1 MFRYASTSRR
11 SLAAFPVRAS
21 GLFAALTG
29 LVLLAGCASDDV
41 DPRSCPHV
49 AILEDAATVT
59 QFDAAEAVDLTDI
72 VVRAALS
79 NIRGGCEYYEDEV
92 DVSFD
97 VTLSAERGPALEGT
111 QVSLDYFVT
120 ILNPEGE
127 VMVKRV
133 FTTPVTF
140 PDGIFRA
147 GALESL
153 EQSIPINDGDDA
165 RGYTILLGFQL
176 TQDQVNYNRRSRNK
190 G

>member
-1 MFRYASTSRR
+1 
-11 SLAAFPVRAS
+11 
-21 GLFAALTG
+21 
-29 LVLLAGCASDDV
+29 
-41 DPRSCPHV
+41 
-49 AILEDAATVT
+49 
-59 QFDAAEAVDLTDI
+59 
-72 VVRAALS
+72 
-79 NIRGGCEYYEDEV
+79 
-92 DVSFD
+92 
-97 VTLSAERGPALEGT
+97 
-111 QVSLDYFVT
+111 
-120 ILNPEGE
+120 
-127 VMVKRV
+127 V